1 MANSTKTKTAK
12 TQSTSRQKIF
22 GVGCIDAATY
32 TAGDLEKLGIG
43 RVALSEARKSGEV
56 RPLKK
61 VLPYR
66 YRGSEINRWMES
78 ENDSVNDSA
87 DESGDESTT

>member
-1 MANSTKTKTAK
+1 MPEPTKSKPEK
-12 TQSTSRQKIF
+12 SQKTSRQKIF
-22 GVGCIDAATY
+22 GVGCIDGATY

-43 RVALSEARKSGEV
+43 RVALSEARQSGQV

-78 ENDSVNDSA
+78 
-87 DESGDESTT
+87 GD